1 MMAIIIFAVSFLG
14 LAVLF
19 LFKYREIKT
28 GEKPALNRLLSR
40 FDEKSERFAKL
51 LRVYFYRFLE
61 AVKFFF
67 LVHLPAKGRVKIEN
81 AKESVINKYNKQ
93 KDAIMGKKELSK
105 NGASSFFLRK
115 VSENKNGGNGNN
127 LKRGKIEEQF

>member
-1 MMAIIIFAVSFLG
+1 MVIIIFAVSFLG

-93 KDAIMGKKELSK
+93 KDAIMGKKELSQ
-105 NGASSFFLRK
+105 NTSSSFFLRK
-115 VSENKNGGNGNN
+115 MSENKNDNGS
-127 LKRGKIEEQF
+127 GKIEESL